1 MKNEKVEFNAV
12 EVLAAVKEQRS
23 VRKKR
28 CTWGK
33 SKLIKWRAELMKL
46 KKAGASYEDM
56 QFWLR
61 KEKRIKI
68 DPSNICRFL
77 NKDQPIPMPEK

>member
-1 MKNEKVEFNAV
+1 MKDEFNAV
-12 EVLAAVKEQRS
+12 DVLATVKKQRS
-23 VRKKR
+23 VRKKH

-33 SKLIKWRAELMKL
+33 SKLNKCRAELMKL
-46 KKAGASYEDM
+46 KKAGASYVDM

-68 DPSNICRFL
+68 DPSSIWRFL
-77 NKDQPIPMPEK
+77 KKNLSMPDQGS